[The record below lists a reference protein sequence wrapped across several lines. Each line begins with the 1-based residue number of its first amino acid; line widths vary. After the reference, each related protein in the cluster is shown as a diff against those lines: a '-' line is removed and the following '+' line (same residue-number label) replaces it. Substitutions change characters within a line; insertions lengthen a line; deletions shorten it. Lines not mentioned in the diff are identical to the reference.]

1 MPSSLRQ
8 FGGALSTERDLR
20 PFWVGKRIKP
30 SSSNRGITMLTPR
43 LGLKVLVAVVL
54 TTATLGAFAQPVRH
68 RHHHHHHHHPIHHVY
83 HR

>member
-1 MPSSLRQ
+1 
-8 FGGALSTERDLR
+8 
-20 PFWVGKRIKP
+20 
-30 SSSNRGITMLTPR
+30 MLTPR